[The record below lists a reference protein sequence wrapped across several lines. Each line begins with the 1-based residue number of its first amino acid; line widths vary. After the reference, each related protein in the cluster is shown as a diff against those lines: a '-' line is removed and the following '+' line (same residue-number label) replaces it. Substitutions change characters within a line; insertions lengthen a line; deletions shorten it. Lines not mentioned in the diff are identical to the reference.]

1 MKRKKLKLALV
12 NCPISERSSTPHMGL
27 MCLAAYA
34 RDLCPWVE
42 IKIFESLS
50 LTKIKRFKPDM
61 VGFTSD
67 TMVIA
72 QTIAFAEKLKK
83 LFKIPLIIG
92 GVHITSCPQTFN
104 KIFDL
109 GVIGEGEFTLV
120 ELLNLYKKDKK
131 FSINKMKEIK
141 GLIFRNKG
149 KLVFTG
155 KRELI
160 KDLDSLP
167 VPARDLVP
175 MEEVYLKNQVNL
187 YGVKRNAVV
196 MTSRGCPYHC
206 IYCGSPVQWGSVR
219 VHSPE
224 YIVKEID
231 LLIKKYRVDAITF
244 SDDLFIFPKDRLFKL
259 VELIRQKGWDKKI
272 VFTGFGRANM
282 IDDDICR
289 ALKSINTH
297 KLTFGF
303 ESYSEPMLA
312 YLKDHSV
319 FVKDNIR
326 TIKLCHKYGIAVA
339 SGLIVGSPGEKIK
352 DLKKTY
358 ETMKKYPMDNTQI
371 YILTPYPGTKIW
383 NYAEKLGLVSLE
395 MDMNK
400 LFVEIPLR
408 SLLLFWKKN
417 KFDFLNERVFLNTK
431 MQSNK
436 EYMNLILKLNLLAW
450 WQNMGYYFKTFLKD
464 PGLLWRMFE
473 VAIIR

>member
-1 MKRKKLKLALV
+1 
-12 NCPISERSSTPHMGL
+12 
-27 MCLAAYA
+27 
-34 RDLCPWVE
+34 
-42 IKIFESLS
+42 
-50 LTKIKRFKPDM
+50 
-61 VGFTSD
+61 
-67 TMVIA
+67 
-72 QTIAFAEKLKK
+72 
-83 LFKIPLIIG
+83 
-92 GVHITSCPQTFN
+92 
-104 KIFDL
+104 
-109 GVIGEGEFTLV
+109 
-120 ELLNLYKKDKK
+120 
-131 FSINKMKEIK
+131 
-141 GLIFRNKG
+141 
-149 KLVFTG
+149 
-155 KRELI
+155 
-160 KDLDSLP
+160 
-167 VPARDLVP
+167 
-175 MEEVYLKNQVNL
+175 
-187 YGVKRNAVV
+187 
-196 MTSRGCPYHC
+196 
-206 IYCGSPVQWGSVR
+206 
-219 VHSPE
+219 
-224 YIVKEID
+224 
-231 LLIKKYRVDAITF
+231 
-244 SDDLFIFPKDRLFKL
+244 
-259 VELIRQKGWDKKI
+259 
-272 VFTGFGRANM
+272 
-282 IDDDICR
+282 
-289 ALKSINTH
+289 
-297 KLTFGF
+297 
-303 ESYSEPMLA
+303 
-312 YLKDHSV
+312 V